1 MPVRWWP
8 AMRSRG
14 CKLTKKVTWSWL
26 PNLRT
31 SVWQNGSVNKRR
43 PEKSKDSSRPL
54 RKGGVKGK
62 VLQEHCIDTWVHII
76 IVDHYQNGQR
86 RGIRSFL
93 SSTGKLTR
101 QTSGWHASRFKSAR
115 RLLTKPGSP
124 QTPTY
129 GAQITYLLN
138 AYNANHKF
146 IQNCGENMNPYLVSH
161 GRFAITG
168 ILRSDIWSSGDH
180 RQRVF
185 SPKKVFS
192 HSIVIFSASLDTL

>member
-31 SVWQNGSVNKRR
+31 SVWQNGSVDKRR

-76 IVDHYQNGQR
+76 IVDHYQNWTTKRDTIISVIHRQTHKTNVGMTCITVQVRPSAFNKARFAPNTYLWRANNLPAKCLQR
-86 RGIRSFL
+86 QSQIYSELWREYEPIFGISWPIRYHWHTAFWYMIFRR
-93 SSTGKLTR
+93 SST
-101 QTSGWHASRFKSAR
+101 TS
-115 RLLTKPGSP
+115 
-124 QTPTY
+124 
-129 GAQITYLLN
+129 I
-138 AYNANHKF
+138 
-146 IQNCGENMNPYLVSH
+146 
-161 GRFAITG
+161 
-168 ILRSDIWSSGDH
+168 
-180 RQRVF
+180 
-185 SPKKVFS
+185 
-192 HSIVIFSASLDTL
+192 